1 MNKNIE
7 FQKTGNFWMDNGIV
21 GLFRILEKLKEDNK
35 INDVDVKLT
44 TNALILSVNTE
55 WVDNDQA
62 QLDLFGEKAT
72 PEKEDTPESI
82 LEALNQAKDF
92 VTSNYLGFTKNYGWI
107 YQNNEF
113 KEYQKTDFKMY
124 LKPFFV
130 GKTGVPEGSLNMP
143 NGEDLVEILEKANLK
158 TKIKIEIEK
167 KIEKYTI
174 ELLDFELQSF
184 ESKKEKFVKKPNL
197 VLTTKKGDKEEK
209 GESERNRNM
218 SLEELKDFL
227 TFMSKNHKK
236 VLPDGKT
243 KFDVAAKGYLNNPPK
258 YNIGSNFED
267 NFLKV
272 GKRVCAFSGEK
283 LAAIDSV
290 TGMDYPFL
298 TGKRGEMNFAS
309 HLNIKPMI
317 SAKYSFIALFSFYNL
332 HYSLQDDLKNY
343 FVIYDSNLRELNNFY
358 HGIESSIDQIR
369 NVDYAN
375 FKNEL
380 IGTQHEQET
389 LFAFVISIFKQ
400 AQARLEKDLRK
411 DVLTKSIFTFTNDGN
426 IFRDV
431 KEYTSLESMF
441 DLLSSFQ
448 EAGVLTNFLT
458 LVQSLQKKLKENKYD
473 TTYRNRFSSAILNFQ
488 SIHSVI
494 ELFLGEVRIKEEKPF
509 PIGKL
514 EDIIS
519 IYNKKISDMDN
530 KMVDLCKSVGNRI
543 GRYCRETDDKG
554 ILFSIRNVRNRIDF
568 LKVLSESQFRT
579 EVLYSE
585 EFFDRLPDTPQWEEY
600 KSLVSIFAMNSYLSK
615 FITENPATT
624 PTIVAANS

>member
-1 MNKNIE
+1 MTKDIV

-35 INDVDVKLT
+35 INDVNVKLT
-44 TNALILSVNTE
+44 TNALTLSINTE
-55 WVDNDQA
+55 GEDNEQA
-62 QLDLFGEKAT
+62 QLDLFGEKST
-72 PEKEDTPESI
+72 QDKEDIPEFI
-82 LEALNQAKDF
+82 LEALNKAKDF
-92 VTSNYLGFTKNYGWI
+92 ATSNYLGFTKNYGWI
-107 YQNNEF
+107 YQNGEF
-113 KEYQKTDFKMY
+113 KEYQKTDFKMH

-130 GKTGVPEGSLNMP
+130 GKTGIPEGSLNLP
-143 NGEDLVEILEKANLK
+143 SGNDLINILKEANLK
-158 TKIKIEIEK
+158 IKIDSPK
-167 KIEKYTI
+167 NTV

-184 ESKKEKFVKKPNL
+184 ESKKDKVVKKTNL
-197 VLTTKKGDKEEK
+197 ILSTKKGEK

-218 SLEELKDFL
+218 SLNELKGFL
-227 TFMSKNHKK
+227 TFMSENHKK
-236 VLPDGKT
+236 ILPDGKT
-243 KFDVAAKGYLNNPPK
+243 KFEVTTKGYLNNPPK
-258 YNIGSNFED
+258 YNIGSNFAD
-267 NFLKV
+267 NFLKI

-332 HYSLQDDLKNY
+332 HYSLQDELKNY
-343 FVIYDSNLRELNNFY
+343 FVIYDSNLKELNNFY

-380 IGTQHEQET
+380 IGTQHEQEA

-400 AQARLEKDLRK
+400 SQARLQKDLRK
-411 DVLTKSIFTFTNDGN
+411 DVLTKIIFTFTNDGN

-448 EAGVLTNFLT
+448 EAGVLTNFLS

-473 TTYRNRFSSAILNFQ
+473 TTYRNRFSSAVLNFQ
-488 SIHSVI
+488 SIHSII

-509 PIGKL
+509 PLGKL
-514 EDIIS
+514 DDIIS

-530 KMVDLCKSVGNRI
+530 KMVELCKSVGNRI

-585 EFFDRLPDTPQWEEY
+585 EFFTRLPDTPQWEEY

-615 FITENPATT
+615 FINENLATPPTT
-624 PTIVAANS
+624 PTANS